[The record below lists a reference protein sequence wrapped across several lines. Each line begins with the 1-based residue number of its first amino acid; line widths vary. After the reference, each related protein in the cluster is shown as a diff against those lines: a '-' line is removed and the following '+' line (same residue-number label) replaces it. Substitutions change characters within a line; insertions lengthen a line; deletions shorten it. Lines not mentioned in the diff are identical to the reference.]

1 MPCEEHLYEFRY
13 ARHPRTCVFI
23 LQAVSNY
30 FLHSFLIMTI
40 ELGWCTNLS
49 QSTIHVQKLDFISP
63 LHLGQCPQVQHRT
76 CEFLNTKRVL
86 LQKNVVNLHL
96 LVESALAQ
104 INTDFLTSVNE
115 PCLYFSIALR
125 QIKPFPSRSKAVTFK
140 KSRGFPCQK
149 KE

>member
-1 MPCEEHLYEFRY
+1 MPCEELLYEFRY

-63 LHLGQCPQVQHRT
+63 LHLGQCPSTGFQ
-76 CEFLNTKRVL
+76 
-86 LQKNVVNLHL
+86 
-96 LVESALAQ
+96 
-104 INTDFLTSVNE
+104 DVNE
-115 PCLYFSIALR
+115 S
-125 QIKPFPSRSKAVTFK
+125 
-140 KSRGFPCQK
+140 
-149 KE
+149 

>member
-1 MPCEEHLYEFRY
+1 
-13 ARHPRTCVFI
+13 
-23 LQAVSNY
+23 
-30 FLHSFLIMTI
+30 MTI

-96 LVESALAQ
+96 LVESAL
-104 INTDFLTSVNE
+104 FLICANSLKFPVFMG
-115 PCLYFSIALR
+115 LY
-125 QIKPFPSRSKAVTFK
+125 
-140 KSRGFPCQK
+140 
-149 KE
+149 

>member
-1 MPCEEHLYEFRY
+1 MPCAELQYEFRY

-63 LHLGQCPQVQHRT
+63 LHLGQCPSTGFQ
-76 CEFLNTKRVL
+76 
-86 LQKNVVNLHL
+86 
-96 LVESALAQ
+96 
-104 INTDFLTSVNE
+104 DVNE
-115 PCLYFSIALR
+115 SGEPQLGHVR
-125 QIKPFPSRSKAVTFK
+125 K
-140 KSRGFPCQK
+140 
-149 KE
+149 

>member
-1 MPCEEHLYEFRY
+1 MPCEELLYEFRY

-40 ELGWCTNLS
+40 ELRWCTNLS

-96 LVESALAQ
+96 LVESAYPINHEFNIKIVNLHLLAY
-104 INTDFLTSVNE
+104 FL
-115 PCLYFSIALR
+115 
-125 QIKPFPSRSKAVTFK
+125 
-140 KSRGFPCQK
+140 
-149 KE
+149 